1 MTGRS
6 SRLHDH
12 PGAASRVTAA
22 VPLARSPDPLVLLV
36 RVPSGVP
43 LVAAEQV
50 VDLFLGEFRLRPWLI
65 MPPTA
70 ASSSLA
76 EPDEARSCSRNELKP
91 TSSFGDDRDR
101 CETGHG
107 LMLNANHR
115 LASIPGAVI
124 QLRPGGVLSSLTRV
138 DCVRPPS

>member
-1 MTGRS
+1 MSGQPHVPGGGVARARNLPGGAAGQVTGRS

-50 VDLFLGEFRLRPWLI
+50 VDLVLGEFRLRPWPLI

-91 TSSFGDDRDR
+91 TSSFG
-101 CETGHG
+101 G
-107 LMLNANHR
+107 
-115 LASIPGAVI
+115 
-124 QLRPGGVLSSLTRV
+124 RPR
-138 DCVRPPS
+138 